1 MSRETFEK
9 IIDIKNYL
17 EYFDVYYTNLGGYF
31 YAKDDTPCVYL
42 NGAWMMYQEQHKK
55 IEDVL
60 QQLDTLQGQYW
71 SKWKEEADMMDQGAS
86 VAYEHSYWMLK
97 EVLQ

>member
-9 IIDIKNYL
+9 IPHIKNHL
-17 EYFDVYYTNLGGYF
+17 ECFDVYYPNLGGYL
-31 YAKDDTPCVYL
+31 YTKDNTPCFYL
-42 NGAWMMYQEQHKK
+42 NGAWMIYEEQQDK
-55 IEDVL
+55 IEEVL
-60 QQLDTLQGQYW
+60 QQLDTLQEQYW